1 MNRCTAVLFFALPA
15 LVLGQAPT
23 SPQASNDLEVE
34 PVKTS
39 ITVHGKIESPA
50 SAYIS
55 ALSGDSIQSR
65 PGVNVDDRLRDVPGF
80 TLFRRSSSLA
90 SHPTTQGISLRG
102 IGSSAA
108 GRTIVLFD
116 GFPANDPFGGWVYWS
131 RFNPDTVD
139 TVEVSRGASTSAYG
153 DRAMGGTVSLFT
165 PTPDQ
170 RHFQGAFEA
179 GDAGIADARGG
190 YSDRFG
196 AWGLSGQ
203 VRGFRADGYFIVPEE
218 HRGPVDA
225 KADVD
230 FVVTDLRLDHFRDR
244 DRFTVRANVLAE
256 QRQNGTALRENSSSL
271 GTVGA
276 HYERSGL
283 SIRGYHS
290 RGVLRSSFSRVSS
303 INQPR
308 DAETVTLLQKV
319 PSNDSG
325 GAVVWNRSRQDWN
338 LMLGADTH
346 RTSGVSLDN
355 VVIAGFQRAPQGGR
369 LWQQGLF
376 AQSDAALGSRTR
388 LYGGLRHDFAD
399 RGNDFWSP
407 RGGIAVSDGPR
418 RWRASGYRSFRSPTL
433 NEFFRQFRVGNIT
446 TFGNRG
452 LRPETLVGVE
462 GGMDWR
468 HRTMLFRTT
477 YFRHSIDDIIGN
489 ATIQTEPSI
498 LRQRRN
504 FVSASSR
511 GLELEVQKSFGRVR
525 VEAAYLYVD
534 SQLGTNVWMPQVP
547 RHQGS
552 FQFLYFTR
560 NTLFSAGVRSYDK
573 QFEDDLN
580 RFLLPGF
587 ATVQVLVKR
596 RLIQRLSGVAAVE
609 NLFDRSFVVGFTPT
623 PTTGAPRLLRVGL
636 KWESGT

>member
-1 MNRCTAVLFFALPA
+1 MKLRPA
-15 LVLGQAPT
+15 AAFVCSATLMMGQSPSGNQAPD
-23 SPQASNDLEVE
+23 QLEVE
-34 PVKTS
+34 PLKTS
-39 ITVHGKIESPA
+39 ITVHGRIESPA
-50 SAYIS
+50 PAYIS
-55 ALSGDSIQSR
+55 SLSAESLESR
-65 PGVNVDDRLRDVPGF
+65 PGVNVDDRLRDIPGF
-80 TLFRRSSSLA
+80 TLFRRSSSLVA
-90 SHPTTQGISLRG
+90 HPTTQGISLRG

-108 GRTIVLFD
+108 GRTLVLFD
-116 GFPANDPFGGWVYWS
+116 GLPANDPFGGWVYWS

-153 DRAMGGTVSLFT
+153 DRAMGGAVSLFT
-165 PTPDQ
+165 PTPDG

-190 YSDRFG
+190 YTDLFG
-196 AWGLSGQ
+196 RWGVSGQ
-203 VRGFRADGYFIVPEE
+203 VRGFRSEGYFVVREE
-218 HRGPVDA
+218 DRGPVDT
-225 KADVD
+225 KANLD
-230 FVVTDLRLDHFRDR
+230 FVVSDFRLDHFRDR

-256 QRQNGTALRENSSSL
+256 QRQNGTTMRENSSSL

-276 HYERSGL
+276 HYERGGL

-290 RGVLRSSFSRVSS
+290 RGVLRSTFSRVSS
-303 INQPR
+303 TNQLR
-308 DAETVTLLQKV
+308 DDETVTLLQKV
-319 PSNDSG
+319 PSKDSG
-325 GAVVWNRSRQDWN
+325 GSVVWNRSRQDWN

-346 RTSGVSLDN
+346 RASGVSLDN

-376 AQSDAALGSRTR
+376 VQSDVAVGSRTR

-446 TFGNRG
+446 TFGNPG

-477 YFRHSIDDIIGN
+477 LFRHSIDDIIGN

-498 LRQRRN
+498 LRRRRN
-504 FVSASSR
+504 FVSATSR
-511 GLELEVQKSFGRVR
+511 GLELEVQKSFGRAR

-534 SQLGTNVWMPQVP
+534 SQLGSNVWMPQVP

-552 FQFLYFTR
+552 FQFLYFTGK
-560 NTLFSAGVRSYDK
+560 TLFSAGVRSYDK

-596 RLIQRLSGVAAVE
+596 RLVHGLSGVAAVE